1 MRLPDISVESL
12 RKAVRIFLEAAYP
25 DGVPAAVLERLGC
38 LTQGDLG
45 TALDCADVE
54 VEEGCD
60 GPRGRFALRLGS
72 SDYPH
77 VRLVLE
83 RCSGCD
89 DFVFSVDTHD
99 THFLFGPE
107 VSADT
112 RQRFE
117 AVQEKNRRLK
127 VDVERGWTAAG
138 LPTFERFIHDGM
150 AALHA
155 PCHETA

>member
-1 MRLPDISVESL
+1 MRLPEISVDCL
-12 RKAVRIFLEAAYP
+12 REAVRIFLDAAYP
-25 DGVPAAVLERLGC
+25 DGAPAGVLERLGC
-38 LTQGDLG
+38 LTQRDLCA
-45 TALDCADVE
+45 ALDCADVE

-72 SDYPH
+72 ADYPH

-83 RCSGCD
+83 RCSGCE

-107 VSADT
+107 VSAET

-127 VDVERGWTAAG
+127 AEIERGWTAAG

-155 PCHETA
+155 PCRGTA